1 VLRKILVV
9 DDSPV
14 IQHVYKLF
22 LAHYRGTR
30 LVRALDGLDAL
41 ERLAQE
47 PEIDLILL
55 DINMPVMNGLELL
68 QRLKRE
74 PAYQRIP
81 VIVITTQGREDDV
94 KRCLAIGA
102 DAYLMKPLKA
112 ADLDALIE
120 RTTGA
125 KPG

>member
-9 DDSPV
+9 DDFAHHP
-14 IQHVYKLF
+14 HVYELF
-22 LAHYRGTR
+22 LSRYRGTR
-30 LVRALDGLDAL
+30 LVPALDGVAAL

-55 DINMPVMNGLELL
+55 DINMPVMNGFELL

-81 VIVITTQGREDDV
+81 VIVITTQGREQDV
-94 KRCLAIGA
+94 QRCLALGA
-102 DAYLMKPLKA
+102 GAYLMKPFKA
-112 ADLDALIE
+112 PDLDKLIE
-120 RTTGA
+120 QTTGE

>member
-22 LAHYRGTR
+22 LSHYGTR
-30 LVRALDGLDAL
+30 LVPAFDGIEAL

-68 QRLKRE
+68 QRVKRE

-81 VIVITTQGREDDV
+81 VIVITTQGREHDV

-102 DAYLMKPLKA
+102 DAYLMKPFKA
-112 ADLDALIE
+112 AELDTLIE
-120 RTTGA
+120 RTTGE
-125 KPG
+125 KPA

>member
-1 VLRKILVV
+1 MLRKILVV

-22 LAHYRGTR
+22 LSRYRGTR
-30 LVRALDGLDAL
+30 LVPALDGIEAL
-41 ERLAQE
+41 ERLGQE
-47 PEIDLILL
+47 QEIDLILL

-68 QRLKRE
+68 QRVKRE

-102 DAYLMKPLKA
+102 DAYLMKPFKA
-112 ADLDALIE
+112 PELDTLIE
-120 RTTGA
+120 RTTGV
-125 KPG
+125 KPA